1 MSITASVVINNFN
14 YARFVGDA
22 IESALAQTYP
32 DIEVIVVD
40 DGSTDGSRKEIR
52 RYRNK
57 VTAVLKKNGGQASCF
72 NTGFARSSGDVVFFL
87 DADDMLLPTAV
98 ERVLECFRAG
108 SPAKVHWPLWEI
120 EADGTRTL
128 ALRPEALLPRGDL
141 LEPTLRLGPRS
152 HTTPPTSGN
161 AWAREALAEMLP
173 MPEREYVICA
183 DAYLVALTPLFGEVE
198 RVLEPQSLWR
208 RHGENKFNS
217 ATRTIEQRLGDEI
230 GRYEHIAAALAARL
244 ADRGVAPDPA
254 VWKKRNGGYKRLERM
269 QSAIQEIKR
278 LVPPGAAYAL
288 ADDGDWTT
296 NSNWAGSEILGDRRR
311 MAFLPPSAGDAA
323 GTSPGEA
330 IQRLGEL
337 REEGATHVFFAWPAT
352 WWLEH
357 HVELGEYLR
366 ATARPV
372 VERGNLVAFDLGAAR
387 AEGAA
392 QATPGHERA
401 AEVQRL
407 RRRRQELAQQQRA
420 LAADIAV
427 LRNTVAQAGMVEP
440 ARVPQRTRFARS
452 HGDRD

>member
-1 MSITASVVINNFN
+1 VSTTASIVINNFN

-32 DIEVIVVD
+32 DVEVIVVD

-52 RYRNK
+52 RYRSK

-72 NTGFARSSGDVVFFL
+72 NAGFERSSGDVVLFL

-98 ERVLECFRAG
+98 ERVLECFDAA

-120 EADGTRTL
+120 EADGTRTPT
-128 ALRPEALLPRGDL
+128 LRPEALLPRGDL
-141 LEPTLRLGPRS
+141 LERTLRLGPRS

-208 RHGENKFNS
+208 RHGDNKFNS
-217 ATRTIEQRLGDEI
+217 ATRTIEQRLADEI
-230 GRYEHIAAALAARL
+230 ARYEHIAATLAARL
-244 ADRGVAPDPA
+244 ADSDAAPDPE

-269 QSAIQEIKR
+269 HSAIREIKR
-278 LVPPGAAYAL
+278 LVPPGSAYVL
-288 ADDGDWTT
+288 ADDGDWTA
-296 NSNWAGSEILGDRRR
+296 NSNWAGSEILADRRR
-311 MAFLPPSAGDAA
+311 IAFLPPSVGDAA
-323 GTSPGEA
+323 GASARGA

-357 HVELGEYLR
+357 HVELSEYLR

-372 VERGNLVAFDLGAAR
+372 LERGNLVAFDLEPAR
-387 AEGAA
+387 ADGTAPA
-392 QATPGHERA
+392 PARHERA

-427 LRNTVAQAGMVEP
+427 LRNAVAQARTLEP
-440 ARVPQRTRFARS
+440 ARVPERDRLARS
-452 HGDRD
+452 HGDSD